1 MNNILESAEQIL
13 TEAGKPLHYR
23 MITERMLQ
31 QQLWVTRGETPEAT
45 VDAKLAVDIKAHG
58 TSSRFQR
65 TDKGVFA
72 LRHWSLPEYTST
84 RHSEAIESNQS
95 EAQLGDRISPSTTSH
110 RTLSFTDAAAYVLEH
125 SNHQQPMHYRDITS
139 RALKL
144 GLLTT
149 QGQTPEATMYAQIL
163 TEVARQVRRDEIP
176 RFIKHGRGK
185 VSLSKW
191 KEQEQPKELTA
202 LIMQHNHEVRQKL
215 SKHLCT
221 MHPTEF
227 EEFIG
232 ELLVA
237 LGFEVNVTQ
246 PSGDGGIDIYGTLV
260 VGDVIRLHM
269 AVQVKRWK
277 QNIQSPDVQR
287 VRGSLGTH
295 DQGLIIT
302 TSDFSDGARREAA
315 RADAVPVALMNGEQ
329 LVELLIVHNVGVYH
343 TSYDLIELRER
354 RDEAPIKSKMI
365 GLIEI

>member
-1 MNNILESAEQIL
+1 MNILDAAEQVL
-13 TEAGKPLHYR
+13 AEAGKPLHYR
-23 MITERMLQ
+23 VMTERMLQ
-31 QQLWVTRGETPEAT
+31 QKFWLTGGQTPEAT
-45 VDAKLAVDIKAHG
+45 VNAQLAVDIKDHG

-72 LRHWSLPEYTST
+72 LRHWGLPEYAHT
-84 RHSEAIESNQS
+84 RHAEDRASDRSEPQPN
-95 EAQLGDRISPSTTSH
+95 DNISPSTPAH
-110 RTLSFTDAAAYVLEH
+110 RTRSFTDAAEYVLMH
-125 SNHQQPMHYRDITS
+125 FSHQQPMHYRDIT
-139 RALKL
+139 RKALEL

-163 TEVARQVRRDEIP
+163 TEGARQTRRGETP

-185 VSLSKW
+185 VSLSQYQ
-191 KEQEQPKELTA
+191 EQEQPKELTA
-202 LIMQHNHEVRQKL
+202 LIEQHNRGVRQKL
-215 SKHLCT
+215 HERLST

-246 PSGDGGIDIYGTLV
+246 PSGDGGIDVYGTLI

-269 AVQVKRWK
+269 AVQVKRWN
-277 QNIQSPDVQR
+277 QNIQAPVVQQ

-302 TSDFSDGARREAA
+302 TSDFSEGAKREAA
-315 RADAVPVALMNGEQ
+315 RANAVPVALMNGEQ
-329 LVELLIVHNVGVYH
+329 LVELLIVHNVGVYR
-343 TSYDLIELRER
+343 TSYDLIELGER
-354 RDEAPIKSKMI
+354 SDD
-365 GLIEI
+365 

>member
-1 MNNILESAEQIL
+1 MNILEAAEQVL
-13 TEAGKPLHYR
+13 AEAGEPLHYR
-23 MITERMLQ
+23 VITGRILQ
-31 QQLWVTRGETPEAT
+31 QQLWVTEGETPEAT
-45 VDAKLAVDIKAHG
+45 VNAQFAVDIKDHG

-72 LRHWSLPEYTST
+72 LRRWGLPEYTRI
-84 RHSEAIESNQS
+84 RHDEDIASNRSEPQTS
-95 EAQLGDRISPSTTSH
+95 DRIPPSTPAH
-110 RTLSFTDAAAYVLEH
+110 RTLSFTDAAEYVLQQFG
-125 SNHQQPMHYRDITS
+125 HQQLMHYRDIT
-139 RALKL
+139 RKALEL
-144 GLLTT
+144 GLLST

-163 TEVARQVRRDEIP
+163 TEVARQMRRGEIP

-191 KEQEQPKELTA
+191 QEQEQPKELTA
-202 LIMQHNHEVRQKL
+202 LIVQHNHEVRQKL
-215 SKHLCT
+215 YKRLCT

-227 EEFIG
+227 EEFIS

-246 PSGDGGIDIYGTLV
+246 PSGDGGIDIYGTLIV
-260 VGDVIRLHM
+260 ADVIRLHM

-302 TSDFSDGARREAA
+302 TSDFSEGARREAA
-315 RADAVPVALMNGEQ
+315 RANAVPVALMNGEQ
-329 LVELLIVHNVGVYH
+329 LVELLTVHNVGVYL

-354 RDEAPIKSKMI
+354 RD
-365 GLIEI
+365 